1 MRAVLWSDTH
11 EEASHRYGV
20 ALRSAALHLR
30 WGHARGLKG
39 PSRPSPKGGD
49 TSDTGY
55 RSRLGPP
62 HPSLESSSRAF
73 PHPPLESSYLRLR
86 RPSSFDESVSP
97 LWLLPGPLWPVVSL
111 LCAQGLNWLCFWDR
125 LAPAMMPRG
134 ATVNPPP
141 LTRHL
146 PGGRSRDLAVGS
158 FIAGPNCYVRRSANA
173 IGANFPYAHKF

>member
-1 MRAVLWSDTH
+1 MRAVLWSTTH

-55 RSRLGPP
+55 RTPLGPP
-62 HPSLESSSRAF
+62 HP
-73 PHPPLESSYLRLR
+73 PLECSYLRLQ
-86 RPSSFDESVSP
+86 RPSSFDESFSP

-111 LCAQGLNWLCFWDR
+111 LCAQGLNWLCFWGR
-125 LAPAMMPRG
+125 LAPAMMPSG
-134 ATVNPPP
+134 ATVSLLNW
-141 LTRHL
+141 
-146 PGGRSRDLAVGS
+146 SS
-158 FIAGPNCYVRRSANA
+158 
-173 IGANFPYAHKF
+173 